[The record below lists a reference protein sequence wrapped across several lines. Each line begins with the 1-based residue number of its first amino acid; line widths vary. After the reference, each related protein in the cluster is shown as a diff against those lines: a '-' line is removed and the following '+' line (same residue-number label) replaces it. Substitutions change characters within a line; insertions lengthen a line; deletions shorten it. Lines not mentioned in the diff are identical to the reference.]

1 VIGLDSA
8 RHSACGFLAHSPTE
22 RVPTVNIDPV
32 APYITHITNLSGA
45 HIFAQCAVCGDDL
58 AIHEWV
64 DIDNRTGYEI
74 DCDRK

>member
-1 VIGLDSA
+1 MVWIPHDIARAVSWHTHLD
-8 RHSACGFLAHSPTE
+8 RK
-22 RVPTVNIDPV
+22 VPTVNIEPV
-32 APYITHITNLSGA
+32 EPYITHITNLSGA